1 MGTLT
6 GFEVEQSNADITAVV
21 DRDGAVTD
29 LPDLA
34 DFGIAPTH
42 YDPVTNQNVASVFWD
57 FMTTDDATVFENG
70 AYVEGDLFLEPL
82 YAVGRPRTEAY
93 WAWVKVNDVEQWV
106 LIQCFE
112 RRCLTYAPGNPDGW
126 QVESGNIGQHY
137 YNWRYH
143 QIDLDD
149 PVTPEDG
156 SFTFDGESATTIFV
170 EQQVT
175 LTAQVWGTDILGST
189 QSLADITVRFEI
201 EAGGVAFVSLD
212 RDHDVTGI
220 DGTALVVVT
229 GDAEGV
235 ATVNAYAD
243 LDGSGDFTDGVDL
256 DLGSVEVTVAVNDN
270 GEENE
275 ENDEV
280 QRSQVEPRH
289 PFVD

>member
-1 MGTLT
+1 MRFRIVTGLALVVSMLAVTVSAAAQQYDYFPIATDEFYDVWERADRPVAEGLVARSWIWGPGGFTGLMTEPYVEADGGERDVQYFDKSRQEMPLSGDVDPDSPWFITQGLLATEMMTGRLQLGDEHFEQHFPAIIPVAGDPDDMTGPTYAAMGTLT

-112 RRCLTYAPGNPDGW
+112 RRCLT
-126 QVESGNIGQHY
+126 
-137 YNWRYH
+137 
-143 QIDLDD
+143 
-149 PVTPEDG
+149 
-156 SFTFDGESATTIFV
+156 
-170 EQQVT
+170 
-175 LTAQVWGTDILGST
+175 
-189 QSLADITVRFEI
+189 
-201 EAGGVAFVSLD
+201 
-212 RDHDVTGI
+212 
-220 DGTALVVVT
+220 
-229 GDAEGV
+229 
-235 ATVNAYAD
+235 
-243 LDGSGDFTDGVDL
+243 
-256 DLGSVEVTVAVNDN
+256 
-270 GEENE
+270 
-275 ENDEV
+275 
-280 QRSQVEPRH
+280 
-289 PFVD
+289 